1 MLRRVPDSGT
11 WDWNPASNILTEWG
25 GDEAVFIGGETPSD
39 AALYWRI
46 ELGRLAQMAG
56 DVLAMG
62 VAERDLPWLLQVTD
76 DGHLIL
82 VITPDA
88 ASRPEWAARLGL

>member
-1 MLRRVPDSGT
+1 MFEIVLRRVPDSST
-11 WDWNPASNILTEWG
+11 WDWNPASNVLTEWG

-46 ELGRLAQMAG
+46 ELGRLAEMAG

-62 VAERDLPWLLQVTD
+62 WPS
-76 DGHLIL
+76 
-82 VITPDA
+82 VICRGCCR
-88 ASRPEWAARLGL
+88 SRTTAT